1 MIHQLIFAA
10 PKPGMTEE
18 EFQQY
23 WLNVHAVRYASK
35 IPQIRKYLI
44 DTRIPFWPD
53 EGEPLWSGVAEIWLR
68 DEKEQLESLQT
79 PEFLDGAR
87 MDEPRWAAFWR
98 TVVLDTDAH
107 ELVAAPELAP
117 EGGVKLIVLA
127 KRKEG
132 LPLPDFRS
140 ASLGAH
146 AELVAQV
153 PGLRRYL
160 QCHVKDGA
168 YAIGEAVLDAA
179 HLLWFDDRDALAAA
193 LASPEFAKV
202 KAHMEELAE
211 PRYLHRMVVTEH
223 WVIGPES
230 R

>member
-10 PKPGMTEE
+10 PRPGMSEE

-23 WLNVHAVRYASK
+23 WLNVHAVKYASK

-44 DTRIPFWPD
+44 DTRIPFGEE

-68 DEKEQLESLQT
+68 NEQEQLESLQT

-87 MDEPRWAAFWR
+87 RDEPTWAAFWR

-107 ELVAAPELAP
+107 EVIPGP
-117 EGGVKLIVLA
+117 GGGVKLIVLV
-127 KRKEG
+127 KRQAG
-132 LPLPDFRS
+132 LPVADFR
-140 ASLGAH
+140 ARSLGPH
-146 AELVAQV
+146 ADLVRSV

-160 QCHVKDGA
+160 QGHVRDGA
-168 YAIGEAVLDAA
+168 YGIGETILDAA
-179 HLLWFDDRDALAAA
+179 FQLWFDDTEALAAA
-193 LASPEFAKV
+193 LDSPEFAKV
-202 KAHMEELAE
+202 RADLHTFAE
-211 PRYLHRMVVTEH
+211 PRYIHRLVVTEH
-223 WVIGPES
+223 WVIGPEA